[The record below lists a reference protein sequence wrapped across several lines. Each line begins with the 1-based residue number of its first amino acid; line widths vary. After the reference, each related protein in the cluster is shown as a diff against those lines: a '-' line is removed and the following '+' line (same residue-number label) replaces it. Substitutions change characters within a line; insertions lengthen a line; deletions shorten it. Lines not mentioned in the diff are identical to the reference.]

1 MQRYFVSNKEDNIFT
16 LNNDDSHH
24 VINVMKMKTDD
35 RIEVVFDSNLFIAA
49 IISLDIPVRCK
60 IVEEIS
66 NEALSIPN
74 VIIAQALVKEQKM
87 DYILQK
93 SCELGV
99 YEIIPTITSR
109 SIIKIDKNDDK
120 KVIRWN
126 KIMKEASEQSKR
138 VNIPKVANITSL
150 KDLITVDAKYKFL
163 CSVNENSKSIK
174 SVLSN
179 ANISD
184 TILFV
189 IGPEGGFD
197 KSEEEYLIDNGFVS
211 ITFGKNVLRTETSS
225 SFILSVINYEFM
237 R

>member
-24 VINVMKMKTDD
+24 VINVMRMKTDD

-138 VNIPKVANITSL
+138 VDIPKVANITSL
-150 KDLITVDAKYKFL
+150 KDLITIDAKYKFL

>member
-24 VINVMKMKTDD
+24 VINVMRMKTDD

>member
-24 VINVMKMKTDD
+24 VINVMRMKTDD

-138 VNIPKVANITSL
+138 VDIPKVANITSL

>member
-24 VINVMKMKTDD
+24 VINVMRMKTDD

-49 IISLDIPVRCK
+49 IISLDIPVKCK

-138 VNIPKVANITSL
+138 VDIPKVANITSL
-150 KDLITVDAKYKFL
+150 KDLINVDAKYKFL

>member
-24 VINVMKMKTDD
+24 VINVMRMKIDD

-138 VNIPKVANITSL
+138 VDIPKVANITSL
-150 KDLITVDAKYKFL
+150 KDLINVDAKYKFL

>member
-24 VINVMKMKTDD
+24 VINVMRMKTDD

-93 SCELGV
+93 SCELRV

-138 VNIPKVANITSL
+138 VDIPKVANITSL
-150 KDLITVDAKYKFL
+150 KDLINVDAKYKFL

>member
-1 MQRYFVSNKEDNIFT
+1 MQRYFVSNKNEDIFT

-24 VINVMKMKTDD
+24 VINVMRMKLNN
-35 RIEVVFDSNLFIAA
+35 RIEVVFDSSLFIAT
-49 IISLDIPVRCK
+49 IISLDVPVKCK
-60 IVEEIS
+60 IIEEV
-66 NEALSIPN
+66 NEDVSTIPN

-99 YEIIPTITSR
+99 FEVIPTITSR
-109 SIIKIDKNDDK
+109 SIIKVDKNDDK
-120 KVIRWN
+120 KVVRWN

-138 VNIPKVANITSL
+138 INIPKVANISSL
-150 KDLITVDAKYKFL
+150 KDLVNLDIKYKFL
-163 CSVNENSKSIK
+163 CSVKENSKSIK

-179 ANISD
+179 VDISD

-197 KSEEEYLIDNGFVS
+197 KSEEDYLIDNGFIS
-211 ITFGKNVLRTETSS
+211 ITFGKNVLRTETAS
-225 SFILSVINYEFM
+225 SFILSAINYEFM

>member
-1 MQRYFVSNKEDNIFT
+1 
-16 LNNDDSHH
+16 
-24 VINVMKMKTDD
+24 
-35 RIEVVFDSNLFIAA
+35 
-49 IISLDIPVRCK
+49 
-60 IVEEIS
+60 
-66 NEALSIPN
+66 
-74 VIIAQALVKEQKM
+74 
-87 DYILQK
+87 
-93 SCELGV
+93 
-99 YEIIPTITSR
+99 
-109 SIIKIDKNDDK
+109 
-120 KVIRWN
+120 
-126 KIMKEASEQSKR
+126 MKEASEQSKR
-138 VNIPKVANITSL
+138 VDIPKVANITSL
-150 KDLITVDAKYKFL
+150 KDLINVDAKYKFL

>member
-1 MQRYFVSNKEDNIFT
+1 MQRYFVSNKDNDIFT
-16 LNNDDSHH
+16 LTSDDSHH
-24 VINVMKMKTDD
+24 VINVMRMKLDD
-35 RIEVVFDSNLFIAA
+35 RIEVVFDSNLFIAT
-49 IISLDIPVRCK
+49 IISLDVPVKCK
-60 IVEEIS
+60 IVEEVS
-66 NEALSIPN
+66 NVSLTIPN
-74 VIIAQALVKEQKM
+74 VIIVQALVKEQKM

-99 YEIIPTITSR
+99 FKVIPTMTSR
-109 SIIKIDKNDDK
+109 SIIKVDKNDDK
-120 KVIRWN
+120 KVVRWN

-138 VNIPKVANITSL
+138 VNIPEVTNITSL
-150 KDLITVDAKYKFL
+150 KDLVNVEAKYKFL

-179 ANISD
+179 INISD

-197 KSEEEYLIDNGFVS
+197 KSEEEYLIGNGFIS
-211 ITFGKNVLRTETSS
+211 ITLGRNVLRTETAS
-225 SFILSVINYEFM
+225 SFVLSVINYEFM

>member
-24 VINVMKMKTDD
+24 VINVMRMKTDD

-138 VNIPKVANITSL
+138 VDIPKVANITSL
-150 KDLITVDAKYKFL
+150 KDLINVDAKYKFL